1 MPRGNW
7 KLCVWVCNKLA
18 TGIKRMACFG
28 KNVFTSDAKGSM
40 CISHGHNPEYPSV
53 KTEMQN
59 LCKRTTVGEA
69 CLINKVLWKGNQWGN
84 PVSLPAC
91 PPILVCC
98 SRMANDA
105 AKPLQSIREK
115 QPLSSKHLWPNCS
128 TYRKEFWIM
137 VHFSYYM
144 LRTQQHNGIKFSFL
158 TATPLWYSL
167 L

>member
-1 MPRGNW
+1 MLRGNW

-105 AKPLQSIREK
+105 AKPLQSIRK
-115 QPLSSKHLWPNCS
+115 SSLSLASISGQIALLTERNSESWS
-128 TYRKEFWIM
+128 I
-137 VHFSYYM
+137 
-144 LRTQQHNGIKFSFL
+144 FL
-158 TATPLWYSL
+158 ITCCALSNTMASSSL
-167 L
+167 F